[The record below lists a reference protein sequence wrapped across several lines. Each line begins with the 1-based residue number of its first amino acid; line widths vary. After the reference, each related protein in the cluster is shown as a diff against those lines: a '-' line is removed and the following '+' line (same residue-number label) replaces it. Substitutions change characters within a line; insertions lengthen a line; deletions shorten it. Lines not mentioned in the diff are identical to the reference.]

1 MTWPTTVR
9 LMCIL
14 TALLVGSACTKTVMV
29 PVSSCPAPPII
40 TMPVLEVSR
49 LPKKPTTPAA
59 LKAMMMDHITLKSTL
74 EQCIIS
80 LEGYRTP

>member
-1 MTWPTTVR
+1 MKWPIIAR

-14 TALLVGSACTKTVMV
+14 TVLLAGSGCTKAVMV
-29 PVSSCPAPPII
+29 PVSSCPVPPVI

-49 LPKKPTTPAA
+49 LPKKPMTPAA

>member
-1 MTWPTTVR
+1 MKWLTTAR

-14 TALLVGSACTKTVMV
+14 TALLVGNGCTKTVMV
-29 PVSSCPAPPII
+29 PVSSCPVPPVI

-49 LPKKPTTPAA
+49 LPKTPPTSDA
-59 LKAMMMDHITLKSTL
+59 LKALMLDHITLKSTL